1 MLKNILKQAFKTLP
15 VDLDSILKTAFENP
29 KLVLEDNL
37 LDRLYKILL
46 IEQDERISNQVNYKL
61 FLTF

>member
-1 MLKNILKQAFKTLP
+1 

-37 LDRLYKILL
+37 LDRLYKTLL